1 MKKILITS
9 LFILGITDIAVSQ
22 DQQPIQPVLRVAVIN
37 NSPSVNLSIKGPYE
51 IKTLQTEELIESG
64 SFLKSTD
71 VFPVPEGIE
80 IGKKPYKFFGIK
92 IEPGKDAFILI
103 NDRIYRGEIDI
114 IRTKDTKLLL
124 VNHVGLEDYLY
135 GVLYHE
141 VSPRW
146 PIEALKAQAIVS
158 RTYALY
164 QKSINETKDFD
175 LTSDFYSQVYGGK
188 TSEKYRTTRAVDLT
202 RGEVLIYEG
211 KLLPAYFHATCG
223 GRTEDASELWN
234 TDLAPLKGIKCNFC
248 RLSPHYRWENS
259 LSFEEMM
266 EKFAFGGYG
275 DFSRIIAVVPKDKNP
290 SGRLKTL
297 NIITDSGQISISA
310 KDFRQIM
317 DPRIIR
323 STNFD
328 VTVEGNKVTF
338 KGYGWGHGVGL
349 CQWGAYF
356 MALRGYKVKEIFKL
370 YYPGTEIK

>member
-1 MKKILITS
+1 MKKILIIS
-9 LFILGITDIAVSQ
+9 LLIISIADISISG
-22 DQQPIQPVLRVAVIN
+22 DQPTQPVLRVAVLN
-37 NSPSVNLSIKGPYE
+37 NSPSVKLSIKGPYE
-51 IKTLQTEELIESG
+51 IKTLQKEELIESG

-71 VFPVPEGIE
+71 VFPTPEGIE
-80 IGKKPYKFFGIK
+80 IGKKPYKFFGVK

-114 IRTKDTKLLL
+114 IRTKDARLLL

-164 QKSINETKDFD
+164 QKSINETRDFD

-223 GRTEDASELWN
+223 GHTEDAGELWN
-234 TDLAPLKGIKCNFC
+234 TDLVPLKGVKCNFC

-259 LSFEEMM
+259 LNLKEVM
-266 EKFAFGGYG
+266 EKLVLGG
-275 DFSRIIAVVPKDKNP
+275 
-290 SGRLKTL
+290 
-297 NIITDSGQISISA
+297 
-310 KDFRQIM
+310 
-317 DPRIIR
+317 
-323 STNFD
+323 
-328 VTVEGNKVTF
+328 
-338 KGYGWGHGVGL
+338 
-349 CQWGAYF
+349 
-356 MALRGYKVKEIFKL
+356 
-370 YYPGTEIK
+370 

>member
-1 MKKILITS
+1 MKKILIIS
-9 LFILGITDIAVSQ
+9 FLILGITDISISGNH
-22 DQQPIQPVLRVAVIN
+22 PLQPVLRVAVIN
-37 NSPSVNLSIKGPYE
+37 NSPSVKLSIKGPYE
-51 IKTLQTEELIESG
+51 IKNLQNEELIESG
-64 SFLKSTD
+64 SFLKSVN
-71 VFPVPEGIE
+71 VFPTPEGIK
-80 IGKKPYKFFGIK
+80 IGKNPCNFFGVK
-92 IEPGKDAFILI
+92 IEPGKDVFILI

-114 IRTKDTKLLL
+114 IRTKDARLLL

-146 PIEALKAQAIVS
+146 PIEALKAQAIAS

-188 TSEKYRTTRAVDLT
+188 TSEKYRTTRAIDLT
-202 RGEVLIYEG
+202 RGKVLIYEG

-223 GRTEDASELWN
+223 GYTEDASELWN
-234 TDLAPLKGIKCNFC
+234 TELAPLKSVKCNFC

-259 LSFEEMM
+259 LSLEEMM
-266 EKFAFGGYG
+266 EKFARGGYK
-275 DFSRIIAVVPKDKNP
+275 DFSKIISLIPKDRNP

-297 NIITDSGQISISA
+297 NVITDSGEINISA

-317 DPRIIR
+317 DPRIMR
-323 STNFD
+323 STNFN
-328 VTVEGNKVTF
+328 VTVDGDRVIF

-356 MALRGYKVKEIFKL
+356 MALRGYKVEDILKF